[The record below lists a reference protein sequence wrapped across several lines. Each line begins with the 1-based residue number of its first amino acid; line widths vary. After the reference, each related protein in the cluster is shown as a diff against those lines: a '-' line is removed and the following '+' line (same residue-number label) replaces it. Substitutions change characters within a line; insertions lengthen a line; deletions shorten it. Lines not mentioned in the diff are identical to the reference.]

1 MMKRTLAW
9 LLILCILLPLPLFSD
24 PLPTYAPYEQ
34 DEFPLWTYKIR
45 RAETLFFG
53 SMVIT
58 LPVSAL
64 LYRLALSSNILPAQE
79 DALSDL
85 LVQASIAATLSLG
98 ISVAD
103 YVIGEIGGS

>member
-1 MMKRTLAW
+1 MRKVFAW
-9 LLILCILLPLPLFSD
+9 LLILCLLMPLPLASES
-24 PLPTYAPYEQ
+24 LPSYTPYEM

-53 SMVIT
+53 SLVIT

-64 LYRLALSSNILPAQE
+64 LYRLALSTDLLPAE
-79 DALSDL
+79 DDQLSQL
-85 LVQASIAATLSLG
+85 LVQASIAASLSLG

-103 YVIGEIGGS
+103 YVIGEIGGN